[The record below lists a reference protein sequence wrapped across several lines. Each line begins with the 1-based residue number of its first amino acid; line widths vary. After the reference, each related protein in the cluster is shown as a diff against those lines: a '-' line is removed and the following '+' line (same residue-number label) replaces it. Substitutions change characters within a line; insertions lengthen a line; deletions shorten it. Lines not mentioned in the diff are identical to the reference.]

1 MHELLLGPSES
12 LRILSGQVRS
22 SAFSCF
28 QPEMPLPR
36 NNRCNYF
43 TVTSLITVCHIL
55 CHPALNPDFFTST
68 YHIYFSPF
76 FFVCVCVY
84 VAIYFFWLYM
94 HRRDNAGSRLAGMDV
109 VIIIINIINV
119 YYAKSR
125 RQSINH
131 SINLLQARMADL
143 NLILSS

>member
-1 MHELLLGPSES
+1 
-12 LRILSGQVRS
+12 
-22 SAFSCF
+22 
-28 QPEMPLPR
+28 
-36 NNRCNYF
+36 
-43 TVTSLITVCHIL
+43 
-55 CHPALNPDFFTST
+55 
-68 YHIYFSPF
+68 
-76 FFVCVCVY
+76 
-84 VAIYFFWLYM
+84 M